1 MNFFLVLEGSGVKF
15 SGFCRISREGATME
29 MRMKTLLPVV
39 TLVGALNLSNAAS
52 AQQPGTA
59 DDAKALLAKAVIA
72 VKAVEAGALARFD
85 NPNGGYKD
93 RDLYVFCFD
102 RRSGVLLSGQPTT
115 KGKDVRTLVDPTGK
129 RFGQEMFANV
139 KDDDVIVVD
148 YLFPKPN
155 STVPVAK
162 ESFVEGLA
170 DVACGVGYY
179 NASTSA
185 QAPGGLSRME
195 REQHACAVVK
205 GLAPPG
211 ALYSTC
217 IRTLDKTLSEL
228 DQALQTSRTRN
239 FCARAGLEPGTPSFA
254 ACVETGLGS

>member
-1 MNFFLVLEGSGVKF
+1 MEL
-15 SGFCRISREGATME
+15 RI
-29 MRMKTLLPVV
+29 KTLLPLVA
-39 TLVGALNLSNAAS
+39 LVGALSFSSAAS
-52 AQQPGTA
+52 AEQSGTA
-59 DDAKALLAKAVIA
+59 DDAKALLAKAAIA
-72 VKAVEAGALARFD
+72 VKADKAGALARFD

-102 RRSGVLLSGQPTT
+102 RRSGVLLSGQPST
-115 KGKDVRTLVDPTGK
+115 KGKDVRTLIDPTGK

-139 KDDDVIVVD
+139 KDDDVIIVD

-155 STVPVAK
+155 STLPVAK
-162 ESFVEGLA
+162 ESFVEGLG

-179 NASTSA
+179 NATSA
-185 QAPGGLSRME
+185 QAPGGLSRMD
-195 REQHACAVVK
+195 REQHACAVVM
-205 GLAPPG
+205 GLAQPG

-228 DQALQTSRTRN
+228 DQALQTSRKRN
-239 FCARAGLEPGTPSFA
+239 FCARAGLEPGTPSFS